1 MLTRDSLSALKI
13 LPRVNL
19 FIILGLDSAGSDGCF
34 RPSGST
40 LPISFQS
47 MTHETARPLLPVS
60 HTAYITF
67 PQEAARCIFTMEH
80 TGRWEGKISTLG
92 YKTLQQAQLPQ
103 SGDRNTNWKVSV
115 NCEQW
120 TMQSASQSEA
130 FIDTCF
136 SSVKRHFRSEAP
148 RSVDIHRFPVKYST
162 QIYVGFSNQNP
173 QHSMQPLFF
182 TGSNWREASIRPT
195 GTAEI
200 YTDDIYRS

>member
-1 MLTRDSLSALKI
+1 M
-13 LPRVNL
+13 

-67 PQEAARCIFTMEH
+67 PKEAARCIFTMEH

-103 SGDRNTNWKVSV
+103 SGLGRLKYELKSE
-115 NCEQW
+115 CELW
-120 TMQSASQSEA
+120 TMQRASQSEA

-136 SSVKRHFRSEAP
+136 SSVKRHFRSEAT

-173 QHSMQPLFF
+173 QALKMQLVFF
-182 TGSNWREASIRPT
+182 SVLNWRAALGLLVQRRSQLCICLTVDSATWPQ
-195 GTAEI
+195 
-200 YTDDIYRS
+200 TDVIYR